1 MKKFLAVAT
10 ALVLAI
16 SSLCVFVFADDEV
29 QISFSDVS
37 VTGRWSSSTTYP
49 ANSDGSLTVDY
60 TSQYQEIWFV
70 VPSTVTGTITSVTVN
85 VTSGTASDL
94 CLKIYDENNTA
105 VVTKYNSNTYTLTED
120 QVTTLASASTVK
132 IAIMYQGTAGETYTF
147 SDVTVTTQETTS
159 SGTEGNETVTID
171 GVTYDVVYDNEL
183 DSLTGWSTIITVTD
197 EVYGYLSTSGALIQV
212 DFADSV
218 SWLWA
223 QLVVQQ
229 TSGSWDQEYLNEWS
243 ESFGSSTLT
252 INVASY
258 GLTSSSYFL
267 SGDSQIILN
276 MGDNMVASNVK
287 ILVPSTGDDNNNNNN
302 TSTTSTMSGLIYVND
317 EYHAIKLNGHFIV
330 LAHTDDNGDGVCDL
344 CHQAFSADEEE
355 SSDIVMEDVEVE
367 QPAED
372 TDIETEEDGEDIDV
386 GDTGSDAEETTD
398 SNPTTGVVLVLV
410 PMAIAGFAVVSSKR
424 R

>member
-16 SSLCVFVFADDEV
+16 SSLCVFVVADTTETTVTVTFDEV
-29 QISFSDVS
+29 TLGGYGYTSSVDANGALTIDYNSQYAELKLSLPSS
-37 VTGRWSSSTTYP
+37 VTG
-49 ANSDGSLTVDY
+49 TV
-60 TSQYQEIWFV
+60 
-70 VPSTVTGTITSVTVN
+70 TSVTFN
-85 VTSGTASDL
+85 VSSGNTSYL
-94 CLKIYDENNTA
+94 CLKIYEG
-105 VVTKYNSNTYTLTED
+105 S
-120 QVTTLASASTVK
+120 SASTTKYHVASVSG
-132 IAIMYQGTAGETYTF
+132 IEYDATSISLGLMHNNDDDSTAVDSFVIDSIT
-147 SDVTVTTQETTS
+147 VTVVEDTS

-171 GVTYDVVYDNEL
+171 GVTYDVVYDVAL

-252 INVASY
+252 INVATY

-267 SGDSQIILN
+267 SDDSQIILN
-276 MGDNMVASNVK
+276 MGSGIVASNVK
-287 ILVPSTGDDNNNNNN
+287 ILVPSTSGEKDDETN
-302 TSTTSTMSGLIYVND
+302 TTSTMSGLIYVND

-344 CHQAFSADEEE
+344 CHQAFSSDEEE

-372 TDIETEEDGEDIDV
+372 TDTETEEDGEDIDV

-398 SNPTTGVVLVLV
+398 SNPTTGVVLALV

>member
-16 SSLCVFVFADDEV
+16 SSLCVFVVADTTETTVTVTFDEV
-29 QISFSDVS
+29 TLGGYGYTSSVDANGALTIDYNSQYAELKLSLPSS
-37 VTGRWSSSTTYP
+37 VTG
-49 ANSDGSLTVDY
+49 TV
-60 TSQYQEIWFV
+60 
-70 VPSTVTGTITSVTVN
+70 TSVTFN
-85 VTSGTASDL
+85 VSSGNTSYL
-94 CLKIYDENNTA
+94 CLKIYEG
-105 VVTKYNSNTYTLTED
+105 S
-120 QVTTLASASTVK
+120 SASTTKYHVASVSGVEYDASS
-132 IAIMYQGTAGETYTF
+132 ISLGLMHNNDDDSTAVDSFVIDSIT
-147 SDVTVTTQETTS
+147 VTVVEDTS

-171 GVTYDVVYDNEL
+171 GVTYDVVYDVPL

-197 EVYGYLSTSGALIQV
+197 EVYGYLTTSGAIIEV
-212 DFADSV
+212 DFSAG
-218 SWLWA
+218 SWFWGALW
-223 QLVVQQ
+223 VQQ
-229 TSGSWDQEYLNEWS
+229 TSGSWDQENVTGNSDGYWNQ
-243 ESFGSSTLT
+243 SFSSTLD
-252 INVASY
+252 IAVADTT
-258 GLTSSSYFL
+258 LTSSSCL
-267 SGDSQIILN
+267 VSGESQIILN
-276 MGDNMVASNVK
+276 MGDNIVASNVK
-287 ILVPSTGDDNNNNNN
+287 ILVPSGTG
-302 TSTTSTMSGLIYVND
+302 TKTETETETYTMSGLIYVND

-372 TDIETEEDGEDIDV
+372 TDTETEEDGEDIDV

-398 SNPTTGVVLVLV
+398 SNPTTGVVLALV